1 MKKNTLALLNTDVK
15 SVLKKWGVD
24 NKETTLLELAKGA
37 TNAEQMLEGPLNDA
51 KVKELLTHA
60 LAIRCAVGIDKGE
73 NVLSIELNYA
83 LNPTG
88 FMILDAIYGGKNDK
102 KAKIAHA

>member
-1 MKKNTLALLNTDVK
+1 MKKNTFALLNTDAK

-37 TNAEQMLEGPLNDA
+37 KNAEQMLEGPLNDN
-51 KVKELLTHA
+51 KVKEVLTHA
-60 LAIRCAVGIDKGE
+60 LAIRCAVSIDKGE
-73 NVLSIELNYA
+73 NVLNIELNYA

-88 FMILDAIYGGKNDK
+88 FMILDTIYRGKNDK

>member
-1 MKKNTLALLNTDVK
+1 MKKNTFALLNTDAK

-24 NKETTLLELAKGA
+24 DKDKTLIKLVKG
-37 TNAEQMLEGPLNDA
+37 TKNAEQMLEGLLNDA
-51 KVKELLTHA
+51 KVKELLNHA
-60 LAIRCAVGIDKGE
+60 LAIRCAVDIDKGE
-73 NVLSIELNYA
+73 NVLHIELNYA

-88 FMILDAIYGGKNDK
+88 FMIIDAIYGGKNDK

>member
-1 MKKNTLALLNTDVK
+1 MKKNTFALLNTAVK
-15 SVLKKWGVD
+15 SVSTKRDVNAKD
-24 NKETTLLELAKGA
+24 TTLLEIVKG
-37 TNAEQMLEGPLNDA
+37 TKNAEQMLEGPLNDD

-88 FMILDAIYGGKNDK
+88 FMILDTIYGGKNDK

>member
-1 MKKNTLALLNTDVK
+1 MKKNTFALLNTDVK

-37 TNAEQMLEGPLNDA
+37 INAEQMLEGPLNDA

>member
-1 MKKNTLALLNTDVK
+1 MKKNTFALLNTDVK
-15 SVLKKWGVD
+15 SVLKKWGVND
-24 NKETTLLELAKGA
+24 KDTTLLELAKG
-37 TNAEQMLEGPLNDA
+37 TKNAAQMLEGALNDD

-88 FMILDAIYGGKNDK
+88 FMILDTIYGGKNGK

>member
-1 MKKNTLALLNTDVK
+1 MKKNTFELLNTDAK
-15 SVLKKWGVD
+15 SVLKKWGVND
-24 NKETTLLELAKGA
+24 KDTTLLELAKGA
-37 TNAEQMLEGPLNDA
+37 KNAEQMLEGPLNDD

-88 FMILDAIYGGKNDK
+88 LMTLDTIYGGKNDK

>member
-1 MKKNTLALLNTDVK
+1 MKKNTFALLNTDAK

-24 NKETTLLELAKGA
+24 DKDKILIKLVKG
-37 TNAEQMLEGPLNDA
+37 TKNAEQMLEGPLNDA

-88 FMILDAIYGGKNDK
+88 FMILDTIYGGKNDK